1 MSADL
6 RLPPLGALLLRPRR
20 DALEA
25 FRAAGWRT
33 WADPF
38 DLDAE
43 RRRTL
48 NLDLAEP
55 EVSLAGAAGPLAV
68 AHVEADR
75 EGLVTLVE
83 ITTAEP
89 GDPGGVARALLG
101 TTGEPLVRGS
111 ASAREWVWG
120 PESGSEVQV
129 GDGEPVRLWIAAEQ
143 AYGDRLWIILTVV
156 RRASGDLS

>member
-1 MSADL
+1 MSTDL
-6 RLPPLGALLLRPRR
+6 RLPPLAALLLRPRR

-25 FRAAGWRT
+25 FHAAGWRP
-33 WADPF
+33 WAIPF

-55 EVSLAGAAGPLAV
+55 EVSLGAGASAIAV

-101 TTGEPLVRGS
+101 ATGEPLVRGG

-120 PESGSEVQV
+120 PESGSAVQV
-129 GDGEPVRLWIAAEQ
+129 GGEPVRLWIAAEQ
-143 AYGDRLWIILTVV
+143 AYGDRLWIILSVV
-156 RRASGDLS
+156 RRASGDES